1 MLWACDRD
9 VSLLGCQTNIFQQM
23 TILLPEAYT
32 LNCIW
37 ISDLKRK
44 PFICLSFFLFF
55 FVPFSC
61 DTSSWCN
68 LTTCT
73 LHEGIFA
80 RIRWKIY
87 AFFRPTLKVD
97 CTMRLLFHSMVG
109 TAESHLC
116 INFCQET
123 NIWYNQ
129 SFCFLS
135 WFFLKEF
142 IT

>member
-1 MLWACDRD
+1 MYVVNLWQRCIPFGMSNKYFSADDNFVAR
-9 VSLLGCQTNIFQQM
+9 SLHLELYLNFWLEKK
-23 TILLPEAYT
+23 TIH
-32 LNCIW
+32 
-37 ISDLKRK
+37 
-44 PFICLSFFLFF
+44 LFF
-55 FVPFSC
+55 FLSC

-135 WFFLKEF
+135 WFFFKEF